1 MSQTLAP
8 YLTAVRKSLEAALCL
23 RNFAS
28 QRVERHNKPEV
39 EARMDKELLLHPLV
53 ISRNKQEKVRIE
65 ASVNSV
71 RISIGIKKADELESV
86 LCDRFARF
94 VMQRAEEFRILRRV
108 PVQVSEVKDPKEAKE
123 YDITFLITNT
133 HTTDMIKDK
142 LIDFVMHFMEEIDK
156 EISATKLN
164 VNARSRVVAREF
176 LSKFV

>member
-8 YLTAVRKSLEAALCL
+8 YIGAVRKSLEAALCL

-53 ISRNKQEKVRIE
+53 IARNKQEKVRIE
-65 ASVNSV
+65 ASINSV
-71 RISIGIKKADELESV
+71 RISIGIKKADELEGV
-86 LCDRFARF
+86 LCDRFSRF
-94 VMQRAEEFRILRRV
+94 LMQRADEFRILRRV
-108 PVQVSEVKDPKEAKE
+108 PVQVYEVKDPKESKE

-142 LIDFVMHFMEEIDK
+142 LVDFVMHFMEEIDK
-156 EISATKLN
+156 EISSNKLN
-164 VNARSRVVAREF
+164 VNARSRLVAREF

>member
-8 YLTAVRKSLEAALCL
+8 YLAAVRKSLEAALCL

-53 ISRNKQEKVRIE
+53 VSRNAQEKVRIE
-65 ASVNSV
+65 ASINSV

-86 LCDRFARF
+86 LCDRFSRF

-108 PVQVSEVKDPKEAKE
+108 PVQVEVKDPKEAKE

-156 EISATKLN
+156 EISSNKLN
-164 VNARSRVVAREF
+164 VNARSRLVAREF